1 MSLISQSPLDY
12 GIFYGTN
19 PGISVT
25 SGSSSVNY
33 SGTPALSYANRQTEF
48 AQKSGNNINIL
59 KKGKYQVFIKF
70 RIYTTWNYGG
80 AGSRIFIVSLNKNL
94 SILKELNYGKFSNVW
109 TSQINQFEQ
118 ELIWPINDTGT
129 YSNTTTGTFL
139 TDNGISAINI
149 NSVFSANDYYELNS
163 GDVISLNYSVI
174 SGQSISFWINNIEI
188 IIKEVKY

>member
-1 MSLISQSPLDY
+1 MSLISQTPLDY

-25 SGSSSVNY
+25 LGSSNVNY
-33 SGTPALSYANRQTEF
+33 SGTPAISYANRQTEF

-59 KKGKYQVFIKF
+59 KNGKYQVFIKF

-80 AGSRIFIVSLNKNL
+80 SGSRIFRVSLNKNL
-94 SILKELNYGKFSNVW
+94 SILKELNYAKFSNVW

-118 ELIWPINDTGT
+118 ELIWPIKDDAT
-129 YSNTTTGTFL
+129 YSTTATGTFL
-139 TDNGISAINI
+139 TDNGVSAVNI
-149 NSVFSANDYYELNS
+149 NSVFSNNDFYELNS

-174 SGQSISFWINNIEI
+174 AGQSISFWITNIET